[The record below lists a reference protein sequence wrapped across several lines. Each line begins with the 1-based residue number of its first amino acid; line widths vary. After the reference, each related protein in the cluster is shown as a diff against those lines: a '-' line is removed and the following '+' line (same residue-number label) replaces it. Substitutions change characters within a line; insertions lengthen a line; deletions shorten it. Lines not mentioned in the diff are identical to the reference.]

1 MQPARLAPKKSLGQ
15 HFLHDANIARNI
27 VALLA
32 PTADDLVVE
41 IGPGEGVLTALL
53 AATGARVIAVDVDV
67 RAVALITSRIAAEQ
81 WTNVEVL
88 HADILALDLAALA
101 RARGARLR
109 VIGNLPYYITSQI
122 LFALYDAHPHVRD
135 AVVMMQRE
143 VADRITAP
151 PGTKECGILSVVT
164 ALHARVA
171 VSFLVSPNVFTP
183 KPRVWSRV
191 LHLDMQM
198 ARDVDAHTYTVFRRL
213 VRDAF
218 GLRRKTLLN
227 SLRHAGYDITALQRD
242 ALAAPLLGKRP
253 EALALDDFL
262 ALSHVATKTDEGVR
276 PPMPAKLATE
286 RRLDADEQDSG
297 AEDGCED

>member
-27 VALLA
+27 VGLLA
-32 PTADDLVVE
+32 PTADDVVVE

-53 AATGARVIAVDVDV
+53 AATGARVIAVDVDP
-67 RAVALITSRIAAEQ
+67 RAVALITDRIAAER

-88 HADILALDLAALA
+88 HADILTLDLATLA
-101 RARGARLR
+101 RTRGTHLR

-143 VADRITAP
+143 VADRITAA

-171 VSFLVSPNVFTP
+171 GSFLVSPNVFTP

-198 ARDVDAHTYTVFRRL
+198 AREVDAHVYVVFRRL

-227 SLRHAGYDITALQRD
+227 SLRHAGYDITAIEAD
-242 ALAAPLLGKRP
+242 AHAASLLGKRP

-262 ALSHVATKTDEGVR
+262 ALARVATKVDEGAHR
-276 PPMPAKLATE
+276 PFD
-286 RRLDADEQDSG
+286 RRAHTAAGQ
-297 AEDGCED
+297 EDGCDA